1 MYDRARHW
9 LGAIAL
15 AMTLL
20 AAAPGGA
27 VTVVSADY
35 RLPAKLDPDIASEV
49 KTEIWA
55 TMWRPEPLPATPHPL
70 ILFLHGNH
78 ATCGRVDRA
87 LGIRVDDRTDYTLT
101 GRCPSGYV
109 VTPSH
114 RGYAYLAE
122 RLVAAGY
129 IVVSI
134 NANRGINAAD
144 GVEGDDGLNLRR
156 GRLVLKHLQLL
167 AGWNAKG
174 GAPASLGFNLKGK
187 LDLSQI
193 GLMGHSRG
201 GEGMRAALAQYRDP
215 GSPWPKRTGGLGF
228 RALFEIGPVDGQT
241 SRTLDARGVAWNVL
255 LPYCDGDVSDLEGV
269 RPFDR
274 MLRAR
279 TEQPPLP
286 KSTFAV
292 YGANHNFYNTEWQ
305 ESDSGGCAGPDNV
318 PMFGATGGSG
328 RIRHTARLSLVP
340 FMQAHVGKAA
350 QPALAAMF
358 DPATPL
364 PSVLAN
370 VTKIDRGYSD
380 TSDPSVVT
388 MIERFDRKTG
398 TSSSGQPT
406 FVRGIELQ
414 NIRPE
419 DHDPVQ
425 RAAEITWSPSGTH
438 LFQTNWTAL
447 GTGRSLAGFKTLEFR
462 VSRQCADGSCWTYEP
477 LASTPPTDFSVQLV
491 CGNGSLSSKVPLS
504 SYVSLRGPVG
514 RGDPDGFGLLHPILM
529 TARIPLQDFGL
540 PATASISGVRFS
552 FDRTSSGAI
561 QLADVRLSRRGAGQ
575 VAAPAAAAALAEVA
589 PFAAEAEVVASS
601 AEPAARR
608 AAPTARIVTI
618 RPAAGA
624 VAMARTA
631 SAVGP
636 VEIEVVADQPL
647 PVTDALPTLI
657 IGDQQVRQSRFAVPG
672 QTDRIVFT
680 VGGEQ
685 FARMP
690 AGAAAELQVGA
701 ARKIP
706 LGALQK

>member
-1 MYDRARHW
+1 MYDRAKYW

-55 TMWRPEPLPATPHPL
+55 TMWRPEPLAAGPYPL
-70 ILFLHGNH
+70 IVLLHGNH
-78 ATCGRVDRA
+78 ATCGRFDPA
-87 LGIRVDDRTDYTLT
+87 QGIRVDDRIDYTLT

-109 VTPSH
+109 VAPSH

-122 RLVAAGY
+122 KLVAAGY

-144 GVEGDDGLNLRR
+144 GVDGDYGLNLRR

-167 AGWNAKG
+167 AQWNRNG
-174 GAPASLGFNLKGK
+174 GAPTSLGFNLKGK
-187 LDLSQI
+187 LDLSEI

-201 GEGMRAALAQYRDP
+201 GEGMRAALAQYADP

-228 RALFEIGPVDGQT
+228 KALFEIGPVDGQT

-279 TEQPPLP
+279 AEQPPLP

-305 ESDSGGCAGPDNV
+305 ESDSAGCAGPDNV
-318 PMFGATGGSG
+318 RMFGATGGSG

-350 QPALAAMF
+350 QSELAAMF
-358 DPATPL
+358 DPGVPL
-364 PSVLAN
+364 PHVLAN

-388 MIERFDRKTG
+388 MIERFNQRTG
-398 TSSSGQPT
+398 TSSSGQPA
-406 FVRGIELQ
+406 FVRGIEIQ
-414 NIRPE
+414 NTRPE
-419 DHDPVQ
+419 DHDPAQKVG
-425 RAAEITWSPSGTH
+425 AITWSATGTH

-447 GTGRSLAGFKTLEFR
+447 GAGRSLAGFKTLEFR
-462 VSRQCADGSCWTYEP
+462 VSRQCADSSCWIFEP
-477 LASTPPTDFSVQLV
+477 MARTAPTDFSVQLV
-491 CGNGSLSSKVPLS
+491 LANGALSTKVPLS
-504 SYVSLRGPVG
+504 RYLTLRGPVG
-514 RGDPDGFGLLHPILM
+514 SGDTDGFGLLHPILM
-529 TARIPLQDFGL
+529 TARIPLLDFGL
-540 PATASISGVRFS
+540 PATTSISGVRFT
-552 FDRTSSGAI
+552 FDRTPSDAI
-561 QLADVRLSRRGAGQ
+561 QLADVRLSRRSPGEI
-575 VAAPAAAAALAEVA
+575 AAPAPMVAETA
-589 PFAAEAEVVASS
+589 TFAAEAQALAPATEPVALPSS
-601 AEPAARR
+601 PAARI
-608 AAPTARIVTI
+608 TAI
-618 RPAAGA
+618 RQGAGAA
-624 VAMARTA
+624 VAMARSA
-631 SAVGP
+631 SAAGP
-636 VEIEVVADQPL
+636 VEIEVAADRPL
-647 PVTDALPTLI
+647 PVTDALPTLNV
-657 IGDQQVRQSRFAVPG
+657 GDQQIRQSRYAVPG

-680 VGGEQ
+680 VNGEQ
-685 FARMP
+685 FATI
-690 AGAAAELQVGA
+690 ASGAAAELQVGA

-706 LGALQK
+706 LGTLQK